1 VPGERDDVQL
11 GGDAIKDPVRPA
23 IVADERRRWLAL
35 YVLCVG
41 MLMIV
46 LDATIVN
53 VALPTIQEDLGF
65 SQNDLAWVV
74 NAYLIAFGGLLLL
87 SGRIGDLIGQRRIFL
102 IGLGVFTGAS
112 LLCAL
117 AQSQGVLIGARFVQ
131 GVGGA
136 LTSAVI
142 LGMIVTM
149 FPEPR
154 EQARAIGAYTF
165 VAVAGGSIGLLL
177 GGVLTET
184 INWHWIFFV
193 NIPIGVATAL
203 AAIRLVPD
211 REGIGLTAGADIPGA
226 VLLTGGLMLFVY
238 TILGVAEEGWGSGQ
252 TLLLGAISI
261 GLLIAFVA
269 RQARVANPLM
279 PLRLFRS
286 RQVSGAN
293 LVQALMVVG
302 MFAMFFLGALYMQ
315 RILGYDAL
323 QVGLAYLPLTIVMGT
338 MSFRYTA
345 QLNLKYGPEGTLTPA
360 LIFVAAGL
368 LWLARTPIDANYV
381 IDLLPSM
388 ILIGLGA
395 GLGFPSLMTLAMS
408 GVTQSD
414 SGLASGLVNTSLQV
428 GGAIGLAI
436 LATFATQRTE
446 GLLSD
451 GEPAAEALNSGY
463 HLAYLIGAGL
473 VLVAI
478 AVAVTTLR
486 ARIPGLAPEP
496 VPEPVAELAP
506 AGGGEP
512 APVVVPATDERRAF
526 TVRPLP
532 ASVAN
537 PCEEAG
543 VRVTIGCG
551 GGAGTAPVDLDA
563 KQ

>member
-1 VPGERDDVQL
+1 MSGMETDD
-11 GGDAIKDPVRPA
+11 
-23 IVADERRRWLAL
+23 RRRRLAL

-87 SGRIGDLIGQRRIFL
+87 AGRIGDLIGQRRIFL

-117 AQSQGVLIGARFVQ
+117 AQSQGLLIGARFVQ

-149 FPEPR
+149 FREPR
-154 EQARAIGAYTF
+154 EQAQAIGVYTF
-165 VAVAGGSIGLLL
+165 VAVAGGSIGLLA

-193 NIPIGVATAL
+193 NVPIGIATAL
-203 AAIRLVPD
+203 LAVRLVPD
-211 REGIGLTAGADIPGA
+211 RAGIGLTAGADLPGA
-226 VLLTGGLMLFVY
+226 VLLTGGLMIGVY
-238 TILGVAEEGWGSGQ
+238 TILGVSEEGWGSSQ
-252 TLLLGAISI
+252 TLGLGAVSI
-261 GLLIAFVA
+261 GLLAAFLA

-279 PLRLFRS
+279 PLRLFRAPN
-286 RQVSGAN
+286 VGGAN
-293 LVQALMVVG
+293 LVQALLVVG
-302 MFAMFFLGALYMQ
+302 MFGMFFLGALYMQ

-323 QVGLAYLPLTIVMGT
+323 AVGLAYLPMTVVMGT
-338 MSFRYTA
+338 MSFRFTG
-345 QLNLKYGPEGTLTPA
+345 QLNLRFGPVATLIPA
-360 LIFVAAGL
+360 MGFIVGGL
-368 LWLARTPIDANYV
+368 LLLARTPVDATYAV
-381 IDLLPSM
+381 DLLPAM

-408 GVTQSD
+408 GATPSD
-414 SGLASGLVNTSLQV
+414 SGLASGLVNTSVQV
-428 GGAIGLAI
+428 GGAIGLAV
-436 LATFATQRTE
+436 LATFATEHTKAE
-446 GLLSD
+446 LAN
-451 GEPAAEALNSGY
+451 GESAASALNSGY

-478 AVAVTTLR
+478 AVALSTLR
-486 ARIPGLAPEP
+486 SK
-496 VPEPVAELAP
+496 VPAAEAVAP
-506 AGGGEP
+506 AP
-512 APVVVPATDERRAF
+512 AADGTGIRAI
-526 TVRPLP
+526 PLP
-532 ASVAN
+532 ADFV
-537 PCEEAG
+537 PGGGCVETG
-543 VRVTIGCG
+543 MRVTLGCG
-551 GGAGTAPVDLDA
+551 GCSATAPLGSA
-563 KQ
+563 TT